1 MTLPQEIIR
10 KKRDGWSLRDD
21 EIEAFVAGLTRGA
34 ISDAQ
39 ASALTMAIYFCG
51 MTPREC
57 AALTRAMARS
67 GTMLDWRKADLPGP
81 AIDKHSTGGV
91 GDVVSL
97 ILAPAAAACGVYV
110 PMIAG
115 RGLGH
120 TGGTVDKL
128 ESIPGYV
135 TQPGKDLFID
145 VVRRCGCAIIGQTED
160 LAPADKRL
168 YAIRGM
174 TATVES
180 IPLITASI
188 LSKKLA
194 AGLDA
199 LAMDVKTGSGAF
211 LPSHEEAQ
219 TLAESIVSVG
229 AQAGLPVRA
238 LITDMNEPLAS
249 AAGNA
254 LEVGVAI
261 DFLRGKK
268 IDRRL
273 REVVLCLGVEML
285 LLAGKSQSAPEAERT
300 MRAAIS
306 SGAAAERFA
315 RMVTAMG
322 GPVDLLERPEKYLS
336 RAVSVQAVYPPRR
349 GYVAKLDTR
358 SLGLCVVK
366 LGGGRREADAK
377 IDPSVG
383 LSAIA
388 GIGTFVGDDAPL
400 CVIHARDQD
409 AAAAAANTIITA
421 YKIEDEAPR
430 RARSCIIA
438 HIGPVEIT

>member
-1 MTLPQEIIR
+1 MTFPQEIIR
-10 KKRDGWSLRDD
+10 KKRDGWGLRDD

-39 ASALTMAIYFCG
+39 ASALAMAIYFCG

-67 GTMLDWRKADLPGP
+67 GTSARLAQSGFAGA

-128 ESIPGYV
+128 ELIPGYV

-174 TATVES
+174 TATVEL

-188 LSKKLA
+188 LSKKRP
-194 AGLDA
+194 LD
-199 LAMDVKTGSGAF
+199 LTPWRWTSR
-211 LPSHEEAQ
+211 Q
-219 TLAESIVSVG
+219 
-229 AQAGLPVRA
+229 VR
-238 LITDMNEPLAS
+238 EP
-249 AAGNA
+249 
-254 LEVGVAI
+254 
-261 DFLRGKK
+261 FFPPTRK
-268 IDRRL
+268 RR
-273 REVVLCLGVEML
+273 R
-285 LLAGKSQSAPEAERT
+285 
-300 MRAAIS
+300 
-306 SGAAAERFA
+306 
-315 RMVTAMG
+315 
-322 GPVDLLERPEKYLS
+322 
-336 RAVSVQAVYPPRR
+336 
-349 GYVAKLDTR
+349 
-358 SLGLCVVK
+358 
-366 LGGGRREADAK
+366 
-377 IDPSVG
+377 
-383 LSAIA
+383 
-388 GIGTFVGDDAPL
+388 
-400 CVIHARDQD
+400 
-409 AAAAAANTIITA
+409 
-421 YKIEDEAPR
+421 
-430 RARSCIIA
+430 
-438 HIGPVEIT
+438 

>member
-1 MTLPQEIIR
+1 M
-10 KKRDGWSLRDD
+10 
-21 EIEAFVAGLTRGA
+21 
-34 ISDAQ
+34 
-39 ASALTMAIYFCG
+39 
-51 MTPREC
+51 
-57 AALTRAMARS
+57 
-67 GTMLDWRKADLPGP
+67 
-81 AIDKHSTGGV
+81 
-91 GDVVSL
+91 
-97 ILAPAAAACGVYV
+97 
-110 PMIAG
+110 
-115 RGLGH
+115 
-120 TGGTVDKL
+120 
-128 ESIPGYV
+128 

-273 REVVLCLGVEML
+273 REVVLCLVL
-285 LLAGKSQSAPEAERT
+285 LCHKRN
-300 MRAAIS
+300 R
-306 SGAAAERFA
+306 
-315 RMVTAMG
+315 
-322 GPVDLLERPEKYLS
+322 
-336 RAVSVQAVYPPRR
+336 
-349 GYVAKLDTR
+349 VA
-358 SLGLCVVK
+358 
-366 LGGGRREADAK
+366 GGRGVD
-377 IDPSVG
+377 
-383 LSAIA
+383 
-388 GIGTFVGDDAPL
+388 
-400 CVIHARDQD
+400 
-409 AAAAAANTIITA
+409 
-421 YKIEDEAPR
+421 
-430 RARSCIIA
+430 
-438 HIGPVEIT
+438 